1 MGASGMPRTHLAT
14 HRYKPP
20 ALRWRLFCLYAF
32 LDTLYHHCYKK
43 SRTISHT
50 IGGSMGH
57 RILIVGRAISCTM
70 TEHLEAHGIE
80 VKRLQEIKR
89 ERFEEELETFKPDG
103 IIFTQMPFT
112 ADERQRQRM
121 ILETKVIPILVTGSF
136 TWSDCVIARS
146 PHVYFASIVTPDQ
159 ALAWFKCACQ

>member
-1 MGASGMPRTHLAT
+1 
-14 HRYKPP
+14 
-20 ALRWRLFCLYAF
+20 
-32 LDTLYHHCYKK
+32 
-43 SRTISHT
+43 
-50 IGGSMGH
+50 MGH

-136 TWSDCVIARS
+136 TWS
-146 PHVYFASIVTPDQ
+146 VYFASIVTPDQ